1 MKMVTMVATVLAA
14 MSLFAVE
21 KEDRVGE
28 AIAELFKDKTAVITG
43 AASGMGLCTSKTLA
57 AAGAT
62 VFMCDI
68 NAEGVKKAADE
79 INALGKGKAYA
90 VVADVRKFE
99 DAERSA
105 ALAVEKTG
113 RIDLLVNYAGG
124 NEARCCSSYK
134 PIYEQPQEVIDWGLD
149 VNLRGAIYFSRACMP
164 YMVKAKGGVIVTLGS
179 VTGFECDGNSTYGIT
194 KAGLDRLALTLA
206 KAGAPHGV
214 RAFCVAP
221 GPVLTRPAM
230 AKMQTALGF
239 ASEPQEVVDFIL
251 FMASPMGRSITGSTH
266 VIDAGRLVLSRSS
279 TASALQDGSGKNY
292 KK

>member
-1 MKMVTMVATVLAA
+1 MKRLTTTLSAVMCAGALFGAADEIGMAVART
-14 MSLFAVE
+14 FA
-21 KEDRVGE
+21 G
-28 AIAELFKDKTAVITG
+28 KTAVITG
-43 AASGMGLCTSKTLA
+43 AASGMGLCTAKTLA
-57 AAGAT
+57 EAGAT

-68 NAEGVKKAADE
+68 NGDGVRKEADE
-79 INALGKGKAYA
+79 INARGKGKAYA
-90 VVADVRKFE
+90 VEADVRKFE

-105 ALAVEKTG
+105 ALAVETTG
-113 RIDLLVNYAGG
+113 KIDLLVNYAGG
-124 NEARCCSSYK
+124 NEARCCSSHK
-134 PIYEQPQEVIDWGLD
+134 PIYEQPKEVIDWGLD

-164 YMVKAKGGVIVTLGS
+164 YMVKAKSGVIVTLGS

-230 AKMQTALGF
+230 AKMKTALGF
-239 ASEPQEVVDFIL
+239 ASEPQEIVDFIL
-251 FMASPMGRSITGSTH
+251 YMASPMGRSITGSTH
-266 VIDAGRLVLSRSS
+266 VIDAGRLVLPRSS
-279 TASALQDGSGKNY
+279 TAGALQDGSGKNY

>member
-1 MKMVTMVATVLAA
+1 MNRRKNIALLLGATTMA
-14 MSLFAVE
+14 MCCAE
-21 KEDRVGE
+21 ECKVGE
-28 AIAELFKDKTAVITG
+28 VVAGLYKDKTAVVTG

-79 INALGKGKAYA
+79 INALGQGKVYA
-90 VVADVRKFE
+90 VVADVRKYE

-105 ALAVEKTG
+105 ALAMEKTG

-124 NEARCCSSYK
+124 NEARCCKSFK
-134 PIYEQPQEVIDWGLD
+134 PFYEQPIEVIDWGLD
-149 VNLRGAIYFSRACMP
+149 VNLRGAVYFSRACMP
-164 YMVKAKGGVIVTLGS
+164 YMVKAKRGVIVCIGS
-179 VTGFECDGNSTYGIT
+179 VTGFEGDGNGAMYGT
-194 KAGLDRLALTLA
+194 SKSGLFNFVVGLA

-214 RAFCVAP
+214 RAFCVSP

-239 ASEPQEVVDFIL
+239 ASQPQEIVNYVL
-251 FMASPMGRSITGSTH
+251 FNASECCPSVTGSNLL
-266 VIDAGRLVLSRSS
+266 IDAGRLCVKRGS
-279 TASALQDGSGKNY
+279 TAGFLEAGK
-292 KK
+292 K

>member
-1 MKMVTMVATVLAA
+1 MKTGMMVATAFAA

-28 AIAELFKDKTAVITG
+28 AIAKLFKDKTAVITG

-68 NAEGVKKAADE
+68 NAEGVTKAADE
-79 INALGKGKAYA
+79 INALGRGKAYA

-105 ALAVEKTG
+105 AFAVEKTG

-124 NEARCCSSYK
+124 NEARCCSSYR

-149 VNLRGAIYFSRACMP
+149 KIGRA
-164 YMVKAKGGVIVTLGS
+164 
-179 VTGFECDGNSTYGIT
+179 
-194 KAGLDRLALTLA
+194 
-206 KAGAPHGV
+206 
-214 RAFCVAP
+214 
-221 GPVLTRPAM
+221 
-230 AKMQTALGF
+230 
-239 ASEPQEVVDFIL
+239 
-251 FMASPMGRSITGSTH
+251 H
-266 VIDAGRLVLSRSS
+266 V
-279 TASALQDGSGKNY
+279 
-292 KK
+292 